1 MSEGA
6 RRRDRRLL
14 EFRRSGKRKKK
25 RERKETRCKEGIGGR
40 EKEKKNKI
48 KERIHS
54 QVAARRVL
62 FPEGGEFLICAE

>member
-25 RERKETRCKEGIGGR
+25 RERKETRRKEGIGGR
-40 EKEKKNKI
+40 EKEKKI
-48 KERIHS
+48 K
-54 QVAARRVL
+54 
-62 FPEGGEFLICAE
+62 